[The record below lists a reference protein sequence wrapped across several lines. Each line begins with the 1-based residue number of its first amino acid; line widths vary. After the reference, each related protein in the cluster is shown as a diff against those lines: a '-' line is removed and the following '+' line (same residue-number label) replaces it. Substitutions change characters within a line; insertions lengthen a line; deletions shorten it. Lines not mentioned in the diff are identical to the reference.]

1 MACKKCGEDLPTDIS
16 ATCLKRQLCRE
27 CYNKYRVVNMANA
40 QCRVCLEALLPET
53 VCLGQGYICKE
64 CYRAS
69 HKRPGRPLG
78 SRDRVKRRLCQ
89 KTKVEEPVSEMEEP
103 QYEVTETFVPKKK
116 DDLYVMQNSRIPDE
130 KKVGRSHDPEQ
141 RAREL
146 GRSQNFR
153 LQILKI
159 YPGCGHLEATV
170 HRRLKARKVT
180 EGQGEEWFR
189 IDLAT
194 IDMIVQGCIAE
205 SQIQ

>member
-16 ATCLKRQLCRE
+16 ATCLKRQICRE
-27 CYNKYRVVNMANA
+27 CYNKYRIVNMDDAH
-40 QCRVCLEALLPET
+40 CRVCSEPLTSENIYPS
-53 VCLGQGYICKE
+53 QGYICKT
-64 CYRAS
+64 CLRAS
-69 HKRPGRPLG
+69 YKRPGRPLG

-89 KTKVEEPVSEMEEP
+89 KTKVEESVGEEEP
-103 QYEVTETFVPKKK
+103 QYEITETFVPQKK